1 MASRSDTRRVLQ
13 KSNSIPTRSDG
24 VYPRVPPKPV
34 ALTIAGSDSGGC
46 AGIQADLETFA
57 AFGLHGLAAVTAVTA
72 QNTRRVRSIHRVPA
86 REIEAQLMAV
96 FDDFSVDA
104 VKIGMLGSR
113 AAVETVAAALRRR
126 RAVNVVIDPVLAASS
141 GTALLPAAAM
151 NSLRGELLPLAA
163 VLTPNVP
170 EAEAL
175 LARRICSVSEMAGA
189 ARDLLRFGAR
199 AVLLKG
205 GHLPG
210 AVVTDVLVEAGS
222 AGARRF
228 SRRRLPLAARGTGCT
243 LAAAIAA
250 GLALGLELNVA
261 IARAERYLQACL
273 RRAYRTGAG
282 KKYALEHLAKGAIE
296 R

>member
-1 MASRSDTRRVLQ
+1 VLQ
-13 KSNSIPTRSDG
+13 KSNSLPKRSAQ
-24 VYPRVPPKPV
+24 VYAHAFEKRV

-46 AGIQADLETFA
+46 AGLQADLETFA

-72 QNTRRVRSIHRVPA
+72 QNTRGVRSIHRVPA
-86 REIEAQLMAV
+86 REIEAQLAAV
-96 FDDFSVDA
+96 FGDFTIGA

-113 AAVETVAAALRRR
+113 AAVTTVAAALCRR
-126 RAVNVVIDPVLAASS
+126 RAVNIVIDPVLAASS
-141 GTALLPAAAM
+141 GAALLPAGAM
-151 NSLRGELLPLAA
+151 NSLRGELLPLAT

-175 LARRICSVSEMAGA
+175 LARRIRTAADMEAA
-189 ARDLLRFGAR
+189 ARDLLQFGSR

-205 GHLPG
+205 GHLRGP
-210 AVVTDVLVEAGS
+210 VVSDVLVEAGS
-222 AGARRF
+222 TGARRF
-228 SRRRLPLAARGTGCT
+228 SRQRLPIAARGTGCT

-261 IARAERYLQACL
+261 IADAERYLQACL
-273 RRAYRTGAG
+273 RRAYGTGAG
-282 KKYALEHLAKGAIE
+282 KKYALEHRHKGAIE